1 MKIGRCTFPVF
12 IALLLGSA
20 PVEGRSKADSP
31 SALVSVGALTCE
43 ARRVTPDASATLLD
57 CGLRFDLGI
66 KAAYTGEMHG
76 KGLYLVH
83 PGEIHVVWRVLA
95 KDPSIA
101 PEALVGVYSTSSN
114 HAYPFV
120 RNNSNVLV
128 GGKEAAVV
136 LELLAPRVDAI
147 GSDTH
152 LSLRLLER

>member
-1 MKIGRCTFPVF
+1 MRNRRCTFPIF
-12 IALLLGSA
+12 IALLLGCA
-20 PVEGRSKADSP
+20 PVEGGSKVYSP
-31 SALVSVGALTCE
+31 SELVSVGALTCE
-43 ARRVTPDASATLLD
+43 AKRVTPDASATLLD
-57 CGLRFDLGI
+57 CGLRFDFGI
-66 KAAYTGEMHG
+66 EATYTGEMHG

-83 PGEIHVVWRVLA
+83 PGEVHVVWRVLA
-95 KDPSIA
+95 KGPSIA
-101 PEALVGVYSTSSN
+101 PESLAGVYRTSSN

-152 LSLRLLER
+152 LSLRLLDR